1 MRGDAVTQF
10 RGPLS
15 VAVEGWTVLS
25 QRGLPQTLDWFMNHA
40 NRADSFDL
48 DADDGDYCF
57 VAAGRTGKTPS
68 VAVAQMYRPSQ
79 GGFDP
84 GIALIPETER
94 LFIGAGTRL
103 LAYDLNQAQLLWEDT
118 ADTGFWNWS
127 VYPTVVLMS
136 AELEFAAWDRSGRKL
151 WSRFV
156 EPPWEFS
163 VVGNHVRLDVMGK
176 VNEFSLMDG

>member
-1 MRGDAVTQF
+1 MTQF